1 MTEELQ
7 PEGHESN
14 RLREGRMTAEAEEED
29 TKVGAHVLKWLK
41 SCPFTWRPHTD
52 WLKCSECIQNDQE

>member
-1 MTEELQ
+1 
-7 PEGHESN
+7 
-14 RLREGRMTAEAEEED
+14 MTAEAEEED